1 MNTHCQECKQPL
13 LLQQSQ
19 ASILR
24 ESYDNLEDLL
34 KSSVNPMT
42 GQPGLPSLDDH
53 ALYCFGLSG
62 DLSQYS
68 NLAERELRVKDLV
81 SGGSEGQ
88 GAAQVQLRYPVCFDC
103 FEQIIRG
110 LDIKI
115 LQKEAER
122 DIYIR
127 ELKKLESKLIKAKS
141 LDESKLL
148 AELRLL
154 EAEEAELD
162 KELQK
167 LDQEEL

>member
-1 MNTHCQECKQPL
+1 
-13 LLQQSQ
+13 
-19 ASILR
+19 
-24 ESYDNLEDLL
+24 
-34 KSSVNPMT
+34 
-42 GQPGLPSLDDH
+42 
-53 ALYCFGLSG
+53 
-62 DLSQYS
+62 
-68 NLAERELRVKDLV
+68 
-81 SGGSEGQ
+81 
-88 GAAQVQLRYPVCFDC
+88 
-103 FEQIIRG
+103 

-127 ELKKLESKLIKAKS
+127 ELKKLESKIIKAKS